1 MIGTTIDLSAAS
13 SDPGDRVI
21 GRKVDM
27 PRRHR
32 FSALFV
38 VTALAFAA
46 ACASMKQKNSSDR
59 NVITAAE
66 IEAADANT
74 AYDVIVKLHANY
86 LNSRGQNSILLK
98 QNKEP
103 TVFLDQVEFGSINSL
118 RTIPASNIA
127 EIRFVSGWD
136 AMTKYGS
143 DHAAGV
149 IQIYTRY
156 Q

>member
-1 MIGTTIDLSAAS
+1 MLGTRIDLSAAT
-13 SDPGDRVI
+13 SDPRDRVI
-21 GRKVDM
+21 GRKVGM
-27 PRRHR
+27 TRRHR
-32 FSALFV
+32 LSASFV
-38 VTALAFAA
+38 AALLAFTV

-86 LNSRGQNSILLK
+86 LHSRGANSILLK

-103 TVFLDQVEFGSINSL
+103 TVYLDQVEFGSINTL
-118 RTIPASNIA
+118 RSIPASNIA

-149 IQIYTRY
+149 IQVFTRY

>member
-1 MIGTTIDLSAAS
+1 
-13 SDPGDRVI
+13 
-21 GRKVDM
+21 M
-27 PRRHR
+27 PKGHR
-32 FSALFV
+32 FAALFV
-38 VTALAFAA
+38 ATVVASAA
-46 ACASMKQKNSSDR
+46 ACATIQQKNSSDR
-59 NVITAAE
+59 NVITTAE
-66 IEAADANT
+66 IEAAEANT
-74 AYDVIVKLHANY
+74 AYDVIVKLRANY
-86 LNSRGQNSILLK
+86 LNSRGPNSILLK

-103 TVFLDQVEFGSINSL
+103 TVYLDQVEFGSISSL

-156 Q
+156 E

>member
-1 MIGTTIDLSAAS
+1 
-13 SDPGDRVI
+13 
-21 GRKVDM
+21 M

-38 VTALAFAA
+38 ATVLASAA
-46 ACASMKQKNSSDR
+46 ACASVKQKNSSDR

-66 IEAADANT
+66 IEVADANT

-86 LNSRGQNSILLK
+86 LHSRGPNSILLK
-98 QNKEP
+98 ENKEP
-103 TVFLDQVEFGSINSL
+103 TVYLDEVEFGSINSL
-118 RTIPASNIA
+118 RSIPASNIA
-127 EIRFVSGWD
+127 EIRFINGWD

-143 DHAAGV
+143 DHVAGV